1 MLLPDNIIKRM
12 RAQAFGKR
20 RIGLAGKKV
29 GHGGFRERGFQT
41 TWIIAGRLKRGLTLF
56 GHNVN
61 IVFIQNLQDFP
72 TDNDT
77 FCC

>member
-1 MLLPDNIIKRM
+1 M

-20 RIGLAGKKV
+20 RIRLAGKEV
-29 GHGGFRERGFQT
+29 GHGGFREREFSDDVDYSRSSEG
-41 TWIIAGRLKRGLTLF
+41 GLTPF
-56 GHNVN
+56 GHNIN
-61 IVFIQNLQDFP
+61 IVFIQNLQEFP

>member
-29 GHGGFRERGFQT
+29 GHGGFRERGFSDDVDYSRLSENGRMAKGTIKTGYIT
-41 TWIIAGRLKRGLTLF
+41 TVIPAQAGIRL
-56 GHNVN
+56 
-61 IVFIQNLQDFP
+61 
-72 TDNDT
+72 
-77 FCC
+77 